1 MISSSECNASVW
13 ASPRRCHIDT
23 SYANTDLRGAGSNI
37 KTEEARA
44 DTRKSDFFKFVAR
57 WPQCY
62 PLALW
67 TLSSYPWIMPIDF
80 QSPGAGSELNSGRI
94 VGFTLSF
101 LVKFDVFGYSR
112 MHYCSVAL
120 GTSYPLRVYNIVT
133 ISWRMHGNQAEL
145 RKRSQIFNLLQTPTT
160 NSKSCIWAP
169 LRLLV
174 LFHSLH
180 ISCRLCAKVLYAW
193 G

>member
-1 MISSSECNASVW
+1 MSYWHVICGYG
-13 ASPRRCHIDT
+13 SPRGWLKHQNWGST
-23 SYANTDLRGAGSNI
+23 SRYQKVRFLQIRRQMTAML
-37 KTEEARA
+37 
-44 DTRKSDFFKFVAR
+44 
-57 WPQCY
+57 
-62 PLALW
+62 PLGPL